1 MQRFFFIVLTS
12 LLFSSSLLQARVIN
26 IDALAFNAAT
36 NNKHLMLFLHKTG
49 CGYCENMKA
58 FTLED
63 EKVKQKIKHNFFY
76 EHLNVYTKDSVIWH
90 SKKYKAKE
98 FAIKTGYD
106 FYPTTLFF
114 DKNGNII
121 FAEVGY
127 RDNQTM
133 PNEKRFLSIL
143 EFIDSKSY
151 TTKEYEEYLFSKE

>member
-1 MQRFFFIVLTS
+1 
-12 LLFSSSLLQARVIN
+12 
-26 IDALAFNAAT
+26 
-36 NNKHLMLFLHKTG
+36 
-49 CGYCENMKA
+49 MKA

-63 EKVKQKIKHNFFY
+63 KKIKQKIKHSFFY

-90 SKKYKAKE
+90 SKHYKAKE

-127 RDNQTM
+127 RDNKAM
-133 PNEKRFLSIL
+133 PNEKRFLYIL
-143 EFIDSKSY
+143 DFIDSKSY
-151 TTKEYEEYLFSKE
+151 KTIDYEEYLFSKE